1 MLVLKVAIQ
10 ITLEVVYRQLV
21 TVFKLAVV
29 L

>member
-10 ITLEVVYRQLV
+10 ITLEIVDRQLV